1 MARVLVTI
9 QGGAPPNESVLLD
22 ESVVPAHLEDDHAA
36 AQLVQRIAWA
46 VSDAAD
52 VETTA
57 KPRHAAARAR
67 PRRDP
72 LKRR

>member
-1 MARVLVTI
+1 MPRVLVTV
-9 QGGAPPNESVLLD
+9 QARAPANESVLLD

-52 VETTA
+52 VETA
-57 KPRHAAARAR
+57 KPHHAAARER
-67 PRRDP
+67 PDVIR
-72 LKRR
+72 